1 MNDQHNLRGT
11 GVAIITPFD
20 SKGSLDVNA
29 LTKLVNHLVSGQ
41 VDTLVVLG
49 TTGESVTLSKSEK
62 YAILEQVSDVNAG
75 RCNLMMGVGGN
86 DTHEVIEAIKESN
99 FDGYSSILSVSP
111 YYNKPTQEGI
121 YRHYM
126 AIAEASP
133 VPVVLY
139 NVPGRTGSNVS
150 AETTLRLASDSG
162 NIVGIKEASGNFEQV
177 MQILRDRPK
186 GFAVVSGDDALTLPI
201 IACGGDGVISV
212 VANAFPAE
220 FASMVRFA
228 LNEDLLP
235 SRGLHFSL
243 LEFTR
248 LIFSEG
254 NPAGIKAALKVLGIC
269 EDHVRLPLVSA
280 SERLV
285 EAIRK
290 EVMQIQQE
298 QPV

>member
-150 AETTLRLASDSG
+150 AETTLRLARDSG